1 MNLFVFKVFQIGCS
15 RINTI
20 LELLSP
26 IRGHQ
31 TCTTLDNRLIYGN
44 SSIITKS
51 LKTSS
56 HSILHKFSSLNRRVI
71 NCLGTV
77 GSSITPCFM
86 LRIKLKCSVVL
97 FRRKSVWI
105 GGGYR
110 LFSRTEC
117 GISLWVL
124 LLLNI
129 VLACLGSMVLN
140 LGSLVFESSLLNY
153 LFILRRFCR
162 SKSINLS
169 LPSIGSRIFSL
180 FSSNQVFLTCLLSF
194 LHRALNLAP
203 LPWWNRPLL
212 ILCGRVKVLSG
223 ELLLINICRHRRE
236 SFHFVPLLH
245 KLSDHL
251 SWSIIY
257 WIAVLL
263 VKNYK
268 IILETL

>member
-15 RINTI
+15 RIYTI

-26 IRGHQ
+26 IGGHQ

-44 SSIITKS
+44 SSIITKP

-71 NCLGTV
+71 NCLSTV
-77 GSSITPCFM
+77 GSSDTPCFL

-97 FRRKSVWI
+97 FRCKSVWV
-105 GGGYR
+105 GGRYR
-110 LFSRTEC
+110 LFSRAEC

-129 VLACLGSMVLN
+129 VLASLGSMVLN
-140 LGSLVFESSLLNY
+140 LGSLVFESSLMNN

-169 LPSIGSRIFSL
+169 LTSIGSRIFSL
-180 FSSNQVFLTCLLSF
+180 LSCNQVFLTRLLSL
-194 LHRALNLAP
+194 LHCALNLAA
-203 LPWWNRPLL
+203 LSWWNRTLL
-212 ILCGRVKVLSG
+212 ILCARVKVLSG
-223 ELLLINICRHRRE
+223 ELLLINIWRHWWE
-236 SFHFVPLLH
+236 SFHFIPLLH

-251 SWSIIY
+251 SWSIID

-268 IILETL
+268 IILESL